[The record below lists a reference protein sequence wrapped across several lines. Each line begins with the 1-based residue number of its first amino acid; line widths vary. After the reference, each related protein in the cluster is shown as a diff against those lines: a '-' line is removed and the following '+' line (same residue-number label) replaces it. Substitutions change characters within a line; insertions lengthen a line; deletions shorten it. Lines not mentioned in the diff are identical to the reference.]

1 VKILRPN
8 WRSPVKEQRKKKAQ
22 VPRPTFQPR
31 AAKKPE
37 GLEAKLPSTVHV
49 GGFFSWGF
57 SKKAQR
63 KYLGSRTSG
72 RDRHAD
78 LEKLTKTERRVYPM
92 LEDALTNKQ
101 IAEKLGVSEET
112 ARTHVR
118 HILTKLHLKS
128 RSKLVKS

>member
-1 VKILRPN
+1 
-8 WRSPVKEQRKKKAQ
+8 
-22 VPRPTFQPR
+22 
-31 AAKKPE
+31 
-37 GLEAKLPSTVHV
+37 
-49 GGFFSWGF
+49 
-57 SKKAQR
+57 
-63 KYLGSRTSG
+63 
-72 RDRHAD
+72 
-78 LEKLTKTERRVYPM
+78 M